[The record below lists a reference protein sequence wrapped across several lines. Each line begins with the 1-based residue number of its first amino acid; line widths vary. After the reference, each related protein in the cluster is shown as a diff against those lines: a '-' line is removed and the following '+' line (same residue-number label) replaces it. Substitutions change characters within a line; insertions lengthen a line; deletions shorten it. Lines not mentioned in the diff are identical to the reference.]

1 MIYLQNLFTIPTIL
15 LLCIFPIGRLAPK
28 WTKWIA
34 FSSILLGFLIL
45 IHPSESWSTFS
56 TPYTRLVGVLLV
68 AIAISALYV
77 QVYRYRHVLT
87 PTEKVQVKWVIAGLF
102 LWVIY
107 MTFSGIPWIL
117 VQNTPVDQPLPWW
130 SVLAN
135 MLWWLSLMILPVF
148 LTIAILRH
156 RLFDIDVIIR
166 RTLIYGA
173 LTLTLTLV
181 FFCSVLLLQR
191 LFSEITGAED
201 LPVAIVIS
209 TLAIAALFSPLRGSI
224 QQIIDRRFYR
234 KKYNA
239 QKTLE
244 SFAALV
250 RDEVELEQI
259 CAHLLS
265 VIQETMQP
273 EAVSLWLRSSS
284 KPENHLKPI
293 TAINKAGES

>member
-1 MIYLQNLFTIPTIL
+1 MGDRRFIPLGDLHDIL
-15 LLCIFPIGRLAPK
+15 
-28 WTKWIA
+28 WY
-34 FSSILLGFLIL
+34 S
-45 IHPSESWSTFS
+45 
-56 TPYTRLVGVLLV
+56 LV
-68 AIAISALYV
+68 
-77 QVYRYRHVLT
+77 
-87 PTEKVQVKWVIAGLF
+87 
-102 LWVIY
+102 
-107 MTFSGIPWIL
+107 L

-201 LPVAIVIS
+201 SPVAIVIS